1 MNEDLIEAR
10 YDITKKSKLRRF
22 YESNKILIF
31 SSIFVLAII
40 LISFGVYFENKE
52 KNKILLSENYVQA
65 KIYFDNGNKD
75 KAISLLKKVIFAN
88 DPTYST
94 LSFFLI
100 LNQNLV
106 SDHEELST
114 LFDHLLNNNKF
125 EKEVINLLIYKK
137 ALFNSNFIS
146 ESKLLGDI
154 QPLLNTETLWK
165 PHALLLMGDY
175 FAAKKEYIK
184 AKEFYTQI
192 LSINNLQKDFY
203 DQVIAKIIFITND

>member
-22 YESNKILIF
+22 YEWNKILIF
-31 SSIFVLAII
+31 SSIIVLAII
-40 LISFGVYFENKE
+40 LISLGVYFENKE

-65 KIYFDNGNKD
+65 KIYLENGNKVE
-75 KAISLLKKVIFAN
+75 AISLLKKVIFAN

-106 SDHEELST
+106 TDHEELST

-146 ESKLLGDI
+146 ESKLLSDI

-175 FAAKKEYIK
+175 FVAKKEYIK

-192 LSINNLQKDFY
+192 LLINNLQKDFY
-203 DQVIAKIIFITND
+203 DQVMSKLIFITND

>member
-40 LISFGVYFENKE
+40 LISFSVYFENKE

-65 KIYFDNGNKD
+65 KIYLENGNKD
-75 KAISLLKKVIFAN
+75 EAISLLKKVIFAN

-146 ESKLLGDI
+146 ESKLLNDI
-154 QPLLNTETLWK
+154 QPLLNAETLWK

-175 FAAKKEYIK
+175 FVAKKEYVK

-192 LSINNLQKDFY
+192 LLISNLQKDFY
-203 DQVIAKIIFITND
+203 DQARSKLIFIGND